1 MAHFDLQQINVV
13 NGPNCSRG
21 LEVNW
26 NRIVVQLSSRFF
38 CKASPT
44 KNLLPISHNQLIIY
58 PCDQASDYFPRKV
71 QDIFLIH
78 PALSGTFPV
87 FPGVDTS
94 IFTFKL
100 SNDSKEIHIHE
111 HYKFLESDPVIS
123 NLYSKWDSENGFDL
137 LGQDKHPLERRKNLH
152 GRNLILS
159 QALYWPF
166 VFKRENGSFGGI
178 SLDVIHNF
186 QQTMNFTYELV
197 ESPDGTYGTRQN
209 QSWTGF
215 VGQLINGSA
224 DVCIATLTITHSR
237 RKVIDF
243 SIPIMWTDL
252 SVFIA
257 NPYDK
262 VNFLTYFAPL
272 TLANWIALLILLVL
286 ATLVL
291 DWTDQQSLATEEKME
306 FGRFKAL

>member
-1 MAHFDLQQINVV
+1 YAILERAWNKGLILKPPLVKDRRVCNL
-13 NGPNCSRG
+13 GAG
-21 LEVNW
+21 LEQ
-26 NRIVVQLSSRFF
+26 RTHIEDSS
-38 CKASPT
+38 
-44 KNLLPISHNQLIIY
+44 
-58 PCDQASDYFPRKV
+58 
-71 QDIFLIH
+71 
-78 PALSGTFPV
+78 
-87 FPGVDTS
+87 
-94 IFTFKL
+94 
-100 SNDSKEIHIHE
+100 
-111 HYKFLESDPVIS
+111 
-123 NLYSKWDSENGFDL
+123 
-137 LGQDKHPLERRKNLH
+137 GQR
-152 GRNLILS
+152 
-159 QALYWPF
+159 QT
-166 VFKRENGSFGGI
+166 RENGSFGGI